1 MDKLLPHFVNYCVS
15 QPFTWHT
22 PIGGIL
28 VLLIIWSLAWKAVA
42 LWKAARKNQ
51 VWWFVALMLINTMG
65 LLEILYIYVFADW
78 GKNTL
83 PNHLKILHHRR
94 LQLLFNHKRRLNRFL

>member
-78 GKNTL
+78 GKKHTTKSFKDSSSSQASTL
-83 PNHLKILHHRR
+83 I
-94 LQLLFNHKRRLNRFL
+94 QS

>member
-15 QPFTWHT
+15 DPFTWKT
-22 PIGGIL
+22 PITGIL

-42 LWKAARKNQ
+42 LWKAARKNHI
-51 VWWFVALMLINTMG
+51 WWFTALMLINTLG

-78 GKNTL
+78 NKKRTAKAFKDSSSSQTSTL
-83 PNHLKILHHRR
+83 I
-94 LQLLFNHKRRLNRFL
+94 QS